1 MDAKVLAYISDYHN
15 AALLWSFH
23 SGYSA
28 ELEGALFLGDETP
41 VTSRT
46 QLVTNGVLVPLF
58 LGDGTPVAVYTHDW
72 LENRYE
78 YMGALGDETDYRA
91 GGAPYPGGRP
101 TELDYTAGMDTL
113 DPPQPEPEEPEPEEP
128 EEPGEPE
135 PEEPLPDTG
144 IYDEHHLMEFMG
156 SDAPDI
162 ETARAAVRAATDLV
176 DNYTRGL
183 AYRRVR
189 YPKKGVNAVVQ
200 TVAARLAANPGIVS
214 RRDQAG
220 NFSRSLGAGFNGFNL
235 TEKMALEQ
243 YRRTAR

>member
-1 MDAKVLAYISDYHN
+1 MNNEVLAYIYDYHTN
-15 AALLWSFH
+15 EFVWSFS
-23 SGYSA
+23 SGFGA
-28 ELEGALFLGDETP
+28 PLQGALFLGDGSP

-46 QLVTNGVLVPLF
+46 QLISDGVLVPLF
-58 LGDGTPVAVYTHDW
+58 TSDNSPVAVYTSEW
-72 LENRYE
+72 LENKFQNMDELNNTETWRT
-78 YMGALGDETDYRA
+78 GGD
-91 GGAPYPGGRP
+91 PYPGGRP

-113 DPPQPEPEEPEPEEP
+113 NPPQPEPEPEPEPEEP
-128 EEPGEPE
+128 E
-135 PEEPLPDTG
+135 LPDSG
-144 IYDEHHLMEFMG
+144 IYDEHDLVEFMG

-176 DNYTRGL
+176 DNYTRGK

-220 NFSRSLGAGFNGFNL
+220 NFSRSLGAGFTGFNL
-235 TEKMALEQ
+235 TEKMALDQ

>member
-1 MDAKVLAYISDYHN
+1 MDEKVLAYISDYHD
-15 AALLWSFH
+15 ATLLWSFF
-23 SGYSA
+23 SGYGA
-28 ELEGALFLGDETP
+28 ELNGALFLSDETP
-41 VTSRT
+41 VTDRN
-46 QLVTNGVLVPLF
+46 QLVSDGVLVPLF
-58 LGDGTPVAVYTHDW
+58 LEDGTPVAVYTHDW
-72 LENRYE
+72 LENSLQYE
-78 YMGALGDETDYRA
+78 DRFGGEVDFRNGGD
-91 GGAPYPGGRP
+91 PYPGGRP

-113 DPPQPEPEEPEPEEP
+113 NPPQPEPEEPEEPGGEEP
-128 EEPGEPE
+128 ELPE
-135 PEEPLPDTG
+135 TG

>member
-1 MDAKVLAYISDYHN
+1 MDDKVLAFIFDYHN
-15 AALLWSFH
+15 DDFIWSYN
-23 SGYSA
+23 SGYGA
-28 ELEGALFLGDETP
+28 ETEGALFLADETP

-46 QLVTNGVLVPLF
+46 DLVSDGVLVPLF
-58 LGDGTPVAVYTHDW
+58 LADGTPVAVYTNDW
-72 LENRYE
+72 LENHFQ
-78 YMGALGDETDYRA
+78 YMNQLFAEEDFRVA
-91 GGAPYPGGRP
+91 GAPYPGGRP

-113 DPPQPEPEEPEPEEP
+113 NPPQPEPEEP

-135 PEEPLPDTG
+135 PELPETG

>member
-1 MDAKVLAYISDYHN
+1 MDDKVLAFIFDYHN
-15 AALLWSFH
+15 DDFIWSFN
-23 SGYSA
+23 SGYGA
-28 ELEGALFLGDETP
+28 NAEGA
-41 VTSRT
+41 
-46 QLVTNGVLVPLF
+46 LF
-58 LGDGTPVAVYTHDW
+58 LGDGTPVTSRNDLVSDGVLVPLFTGDNEPVAVYTGDW
-72 LENRYE
+72 LENHFQ
-78 YMGALGDETDYRA
+78 YMNQQYSEEDFRVA
-91 GGAPYPGGRP
+91 GAPYPGGRP

-113 DPPQPEPEEPEPEEP
+113 NPPQPEPEEPEEP
-128 EEPGEPE
+128 EEPGEPGGEE
-135 PEEPLPDTG
+135 PELPETG